1 MLHDP
6 SEDLFTA
13 LFCDLFG
20 GWGVAGNFISASVN
34 SSLPE
39 FGGLLA
45 WSEAEHTFTDILG
58 FFVVTF
64 VDSFFESNTG
74 NLEAAGTIDVSLEL
88 IVVLWLRDVV
98 AIIVFAQEV
107 VQIQVAHGAANVSR
121 KDFV

>member
-1 MLHDP
+1 M
-6 SEDLFTA
+6 
-13 LFCDLFG
+13 
-20 GWGVAGNFISASVN
+20 
-34 SSLPE
+34 
-39 FGGLLA
+39 
-45 WSEAEHTFTDILG
+45 
-58 FFVVTF
+58 VTF

-88 IVVLWLRDVV
+88 IVVLWLRDFA